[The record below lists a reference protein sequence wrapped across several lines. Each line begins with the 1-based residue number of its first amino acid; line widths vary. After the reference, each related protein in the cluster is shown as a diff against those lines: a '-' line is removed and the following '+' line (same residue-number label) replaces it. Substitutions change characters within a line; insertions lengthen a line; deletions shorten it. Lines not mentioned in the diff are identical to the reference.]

1 MKTWVHDCA
10 VAAWAVMAPSA
21 TSATLVV
28 ALVAVDLLTGLAAAR
43 KEKKKWTSAKL
54 GRTVSKLFVYVAALV
69 VARLFDWAAIVPQLP
84 LLSLVATTVALTEG
98 KSVFE
103 NFDRILGEPVF
114 GRILSS
120 LTKKQKEERKDD

>member
-1 MKTWVHDCA
+1 
-10 VAAWAVMAPSA
+10 
-21 TSATLVV
+21 
-28 ALVAVDLLTGLAAAR
+28 
-43 KEKKKWTSAKL
+43 L